1 MVRQGASGEG
11 SLLQNG
17 VSPRVPG
24 RDPHRAHCPHTTPG
38 MSCPIAD
45 TQKFPQGQATMEVV
59 RLPELEA
66 KGVNP
71 WRVSSQAVAP
81 AWVKG
86 NQGVLEGLHAQ
97 GS

>member
-1 MVRQGASGEG
+1 
-11 SLLQNG
+11 
-17 VSPRVPG
+17 
-24 RDPHRAHCPHTTPG
+24 
-38 MSCPIAD
+38 MSMLMLR
-45 TQKFPQGQATMEVV
+45 FQGQATIEVV

-71 WRVSSQAVAP
+71 WRVSSQTVNP
-81 AWVKG
+81 AWVLG